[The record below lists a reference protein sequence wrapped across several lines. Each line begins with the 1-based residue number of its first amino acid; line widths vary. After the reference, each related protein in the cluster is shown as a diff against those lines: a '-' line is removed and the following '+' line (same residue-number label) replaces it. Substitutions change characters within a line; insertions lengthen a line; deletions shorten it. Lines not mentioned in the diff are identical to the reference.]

1 MARKAQIA
9 EETWAAFSQ
18 VMTTFRDS
26 FLTISRHLDLTPGE
40 LQALKALDPDHPQ
53 PMGALAGELRCD
65 ASNITWLADRLEA
78 RGLVERHTAPS
89 DRRVKTLALTEAG
102 RAVRDQIAEHFRT
115 PPPQLLTLPVHE
127 LRALQHLLHKCIAE
141 PPPPTKEATE

>member
-9 EETWAAFSQ
+9 EETWEAFNQ
-18 VMTTFRDS
+18 VMATFKGS
-26 FLTISRHLDLTPGE
+26 FLEIARRFDLTPGE

-78 RGLVERHTAPS
+78 RGLVERRTAPT
-89 DRRVKTLALTEAG
+89 DRRVKTLALTEDG
-102 RAVRDQIAEHFRT
+102 KAVREKVVAHFRT
-115 PPPQLLTLPVHE
+115 PPPQLLMLPVHE
-127 LRALQHLLHKCIAE
+127 LRELRCLLRKCSDGHI
-141 PPPPTKEATE
+141 PTPDEVTP

>member
-9 EETWAAFSQ
+9 EETWAAFSE
-18 VMTTFRDS
+18 VMTTFKHS
-26 FLTISRHLDLTPGE
+26 FLDISRHLDLTPGE

-78 RGLVERHTAPS
+78 RGLVERHTAAS

-115 PPPQLLTLPVHE
+115 PPPQLLALPVHE
-127 LRALQHLLHKCIAE
+127 LRALRHLLHKCIEE
-141 PPPPTKEATE
+141 PLPPTHEAVQ

>member
-1 MARKAQIA
+1 MARKAEIA

-18 VMTTFRDS
+18 VMTTFKHS
-26 FLTISRHLDLTPGE
+26 FLDISRHLDLTPGE

-78 RGLVERHTAPS
+78 RGLVERHTAPA

-102 RAVRDQIAEHFRT
+102 RAVRVQIAEHFRT
-115 PPPQLLTLPVHE
+115 PPPELLALPVHE
-127 LRALQHLLHKCIAE
+127 LRALRHLLHKCIEE
-141 PPPPTKEATE
+141 PLPPTKEANQ